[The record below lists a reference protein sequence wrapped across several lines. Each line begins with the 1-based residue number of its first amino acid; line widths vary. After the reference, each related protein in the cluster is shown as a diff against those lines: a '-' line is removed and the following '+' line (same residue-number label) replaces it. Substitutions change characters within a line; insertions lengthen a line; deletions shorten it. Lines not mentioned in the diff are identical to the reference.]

1 MGQATPETVTGECVR
16 PEAVPQERVLIAAD
30 LPGIDDGLESHGI
43 APTPRPPSAVERRRP

>member
-1 MGQATPETVTGECVR
+1 MVQAE

-43 APTPRPPSAVERRRP
+43 APVPGSP